1 MCLDRRNTTLDV
13 EPIYTLRGHRT
24 PVLSMAINQAGS
36 QLFSGSLDG
45 TIRTW
50 NLPSLAI
57 DPYDPFGVLSLRAS
71 FAYHVYST
79 SMYNGAQVCWRTF
92 DFRQKNSSTL
102 LSYDDY
108 SGLYQL

>member
-1 MCLDRRNTTLDV
+1 MSCIGKAIPNICCRNTTLDV

-24 PVLSMAINQAGS
+24 QVLSMAINQAGS

-57 DPYDPFGVLSLRAS
+57 DPYDPFGARAPIRS
-71 FAYHVYST
+71 SPLTSPSHST
-79 SMYNGAQVCWRTF
+79 P
-92 DFRQKNSSTL
+92 L
-102 LSYDDY
+102 
-108 SGLYQL
+108 

>member
-1 MCLDRRNTTLDV
+1 MRVDRRNTTLDV

-57 DPYDPFGVLSLRAS
+57 DPYDPFGALFLRVS
-71 FAYHVYST
+71 FTYHVYCT
-79 SMYNGAQVCWRTF
+79 SMYN
-92 DFRQKNSSTL
+92 SSL
-102 LSYDDY
+102 LENF
-108 SGLYQL
+108 